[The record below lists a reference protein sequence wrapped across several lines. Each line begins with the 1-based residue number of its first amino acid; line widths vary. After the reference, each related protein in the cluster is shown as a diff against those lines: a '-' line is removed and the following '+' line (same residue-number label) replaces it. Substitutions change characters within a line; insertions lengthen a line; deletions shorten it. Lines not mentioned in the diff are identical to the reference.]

1 MSIFGRLIGGVLEG
15 RKAAHRKSDADAA
28 CADATRALK
37 HGRAAD
43 ALAHF
48 ERALALEP
56 HNFSAHS
63 GLGVLHFRAG
73 EPQRSLAHLRQALR
87 ARPETREIGLLA
99 AQLLRKAHR
108 ARQSVEVLTP
118 VAAACPG
125 DPEIEL
131 EMARALRDLGEPD
144 AALQRLGALCARHPA
159 HAAALE
165 ELAAVNRDCGRID
178 EALEAYRGVA
188 ALAPDHPSAHGAV
201 LFHELYREHDRAAH
215 LRAHREWAKRF
226 APSRLAR
233 TRHRNRADPER
244 AIRLGYLSAD
254 FGLTSAARFI
264 EPLLAHS
271 DRNRFALTCYH
282 TSARDDAVTRR
293 FKSYVGYWREADS
306 LSDQQLC
313 ERVLADEIDVLVELN
328 GHTRGNRLTAL
339 AHCPAPVQVTYL
351 GYGASTGVDAI
362 GYRVTDGVIDPAGD
376 ADRWYSEKLL
386 RLPGSM
392 WCYAPPDDAP
402 EVRPLPASAKG
413 YITFGSFN
421 NVAKIGS
428 DVLDA
433 WSAIAARGPGTRFVF
448 AGVPAGS
455 ARTRIS
461 GVFEQRGVGTEQL
474 EFHDRVT
481 ADRYYAL
488 YHEVDVALDSFP
500 YNGAATT
507 CDALWMGVPVLTLAG
522 EHALARSGLSLLS
535 SLGMHEWVVASPG
548 DYVAKAL
555 QCAQDVGR
563 LAALRAELR
572 GRLQRSPLCDQ
583 PSFVAAFELLMR
595 EAWRQWC
602 AQATTRS

>member
-1 MSIFGRLIGGVLEG
+1 MFSRLIAGVLDG
-15 RKAAHRKSDADAA
+15 RKASHGRRDVDAA
-28 CADATRALK
+28 CAEATRALRD
-37 HGRAAD
+37 GRATEAQ
-43 ALAHF
+43 AHF
-48 ERALALEP
+48 NRALALDP
-56 HNFSAHS
+56 QNFPAHS
-63 GLGVLHFRAG
+63 GLGVLHYRAG
-73 EPQRSLAHLRQALR
+73 DPQRSLTHLLQALR

-144 AALQRLGALCARHPA
+144 AALQRLGALCAQHPA
-159 HAAALE
+159 HTVALE

-178 EALEAYRGVA
+178 EALEAYRRVA
-188 ALAPDHPSAHGAV
+188 ALAPDHPTAHGAV

-215 LRAHREWAKRF
+215 LRAHREWAQRF

-233 TRHRNRADPER
+233 TRHQNRADPAR

-254 FGLTSAARFI
+254 FGRTSAARFI

-271 DRNRFALTCYH
+271 DRNRFELTCYH
-282 TSARDDAVTRR
+282 ASTRDDAVSRR
-293 FKSYVGYWREADS
+293 FKSYVACWREADG
-306 LSDQQLC
+306 LSDTLLC

-339 AHCPAPVQVTYL
+339 AHRPAPVQVTYL

-362 GYRVTDGVIDPAGD
+362 GYRVTDGAIDPAGD
-376 ADRWYSEKLL
+376 AERWYSEKLL

-421 NVAKIGS
+421 NIAKVGTG
-428 DVLDA
+428 VLDT
-433 WSAIAARGPGTRFVF
+433 WSEIAARGPGTRFVF
-448 AGVPAGS
+448 AGVPAGI

-461 GVFEQRGVGTEQL
+461 GVFGQRGVGAERL
-474 EFHDRVT
+474 EFHDRLT
-481 ADRYYAL
+481 ADLYFAL

-535 SLGMHEWVVASPG
+535 SLGMREWVVASPG

-555 QCAQDVGR
+555 QCAQDIGR

-572 GRLQRSPLCDQ
+572 GRLQRSPLCDG
-583 PSFVAAFELLMR
+583 PSFVATFELLLR

-602 AQATTRS
+602 AQATARA